1 MRKTNNNYWQKKH
14 EKFLA
19 LKKRN
24 MIWTSNTLVNRTL
37 KTPMN
42 KL

>member
-19 LKKRN
+19 LKKE
-24 MIWTSNTLVNRTL
+24 
-37 KTPMN
+37 
-42 KL
+42 KLDLDFK